1 MTLRLLGSNWP
12 VQIGLSVGL
21 LCLAAP
27 LSAQT
32 RSLSWKESSRIE
44 VPGALGLIL
53 RTVGV
58 ADNELPAQAIH
69 LQGRVLIEEND
80 QHATMM
86 DLERRQWITIDHA
99 ARTYSAV
106 DFDELAQLSREAMA
120 ALRDGGGADYT
131 AARDET
137 RQALDEAGAEINVR
151 FDARSTGQRRSFA
164 NGVGGVQHI
173 LTTEFEA
180 SAVPE
185 GVDEPEGGAIV
196 LLTELWQTT
205 DVPSADALMTSW
217 SEQLANDPAFRAL
230 AEEMAASAAAMTEQM
245 SMALGAW
252 NPEVG
257 AGLVRLGEAMEEIE
271 GTTIESVTTVALV
284 PRGVELNQQE
294 LLAWSPESMGDRLRS
309 GAASAARDAAG
320 AAARSAV
327 QGLSRG
333 LLGGRR
339 ASDDTPA
346 EPAADAPAVRPM
358 MRLTTTKSDFR
369 YEESGRDV
377 AGELYGR
384 IESYREI
391 PAEEL
396 FGQ

>member
-1 MTLRLLGSNWP
+1 MTKHSLGFSWP
-12 VQIGLSVGL
+12 LPIGLGLGL

-32 RSLSWKESSRIE
+32 RSLSWKESTRIE
-44 VPGALGLIL
+44 VPGALGIIL
-53 RTVGV
+53 RAVGV
-58 ADNELPAQAIH
+58 ANSESPRQSIH
-69 LQGRVLIEEND
+69 LQGRVLIEENE
-80 QHATMM
+80 QHASVM
-86 DLERRQWITIDHA
+86 DLERRQWLTIDHQ
-99 ARTYSAV
+99 ARSYSAV
-106 DFDELAQLSREAMA
+106 DFDRVAQLSRESFE
-120 ALRDGGGADYT
+120 ALRAGSGADYT
-131 AARDET
+131 AVRDET

-151 FDARSTGQRRSFA
+151 FASRSTGQRRSFE
-164 NGVGGVQHI
+164 NGVGAVQHI
-173 LTTEFEA
+173 LSTEFEA

-185 GVDEPEGGAIV
+185 GLDEPEGGAIV
-196 LLTELWQTT
+196 LVTELWQTT
-205 DVPSADALMTSW
+205 EVPSADALMTSW
-217 SEQLANDPAFRAL
+217 GEQLANDPAFRAL
-230 AEEMAASAAAMTEQM
+230 AEEMAASATAMSEQM

-284 PRGVELNQQE
+284 PRGVELNQEE
-294 LLAWSPESMGDRLRS
+294 LLAWSPESMGDRLRG
-309 GAASAARDAAG
+309 GAASAAREAAR

-339 ASDDTPA
+339 ASDDTAA

-358 MRLTTTKSDFR
+358 MRLTTTKSDFS
-369 YEESGRDV
+369 YQESGRDV
-377 AGELYGR
+377 AGELYAR
-384 IESYREI
+384 IADYREI